1 MCLIP
6 SKGQDQ
12 CQVKS
17 GHQMKM
23 LHECRAA
30 HVLSD
35 TWELQFNGGIYFL
48 ILPRKGRGQAN
59 LSQISFFFLQKHHVL
74 ASFVSGFQKR
84 HLFSC
89 TTIRNAKSFVFRS
102 DVITFNWFLAIT
114 SQTRKYYFDILQ
126 GCCMRVACVL
136 VVCRLTTHILFTYIY
151 SFFLFL
157 LTFIFGNSKF

>member
-1 MCLIP
+1 
-6 SKGQDQ
+6 
-12 CQVKS
+12 
-17 GHQMKM
+17 MKM

-48 ILPRKGRGQAN
+48 ILPRKGQGQAN
-59 LSQISFFFLQKHHVL
+59 LGQISKFQIFLQKRLVL

-102 DVITFNWFLAIT
+102 DVITFTWFLTIT
-114 SQTRKYYFDILQ
+114 SQTRKYCFDILHGCCMRVACMHATRMNIALTRKYCFDILH

-136 VVCRLTTHILFTYIY
+136 VVCRFTTRIA
-151 SFFLFL
+151 FF
-157 LTFIFGNSKF
+157 

>member
-48 ILPRKGRGQAN
+48 ILPRKGQGQAN
-59 LSQISFFFLQKHHVL
+59 LGLISKFQIFLQKRLVL

-84 HLFSC
+84 IYFHARRLDMPNVLFS
-89 TTIRNAKSFVFRS
+89 KV
-102 DVITFNWFLAIT
+102 T
-114 SQTRKYYFDILQ
+114 S
-126 GCCMRVACVL
+126 
-136 VVCRLTTHILFTYIY
+136 
-151 SFFLFL
+151 SPL
-157 LTFIFGNSKF
+157 LGF